1 MGWKLCNE
9 KPDVFLL
16 MIGRF
21 LYPLVFFLFY
31 LPPKCICHNEEVANW
46 CNIYTL
52 FFFFSPLELCNFLV
66 SIGVRLIFFSL
77 CRRRQDLANIW
88 PLSSA
93 YPPSNTPPSTRA
105 LYPISK
111 VRNVVVLC
119 EWMMCDECSLQSV
132 LKTKKIIVEKMVNP
146 DKSKM
151 LFVVYLKQ
159 ALLQSSKATRARS
172 YHQVCSWI
180 YPVKHPVRKWTNQND
195 QMKYYWKKKSENQ

>member
-1 MGWKLCNE
+1 MKNPMCSCWWLADFCTLWFSFFFIYPQNAFATTKKLQI
-9 KPDVFLL
+9 D
-16 MIGRF
+16 
-21 LYPLVFFLFY
+21 
-31 LPPKCICHNEEVANW
+31 A
-46 CNIYTL
+46 IYTL
-52 FFFFSPLELCNFLV
+52 SFFFSPLELCNFLV

-119 EWMMCDECSLQSV
+119 EWMMCDEWSLQSV

>member
-1 MGWKLCNE
+1 MHLPQRRSCKLMQYIHS
-9 KPDVFLL
+9 L
-16 MIGRF
+16 
-21 LYPLVFFLFY
+21 
-31 LPPKCICHNEEVANW
+31 
-46 CNIYTL
+46 
-52 FFFFSPLELCNFLV
+52 FFFSPLELCNFLV

-159 ALLQSSKATRARS
+159 ALLQSSKAKRARS

-180 YPVKHPVRKWTNQND
+180 YPVKHPVRNWTNQND
-195 QMKYYWKKKSENQ
+195 QMKYYWKKKVKTSKV